1 MLPAQTGIEGYPV
14 IIEATQARRQS
25 SLITWRLFL
34 AAHGTRQV
42 EPDFHPVLMTP
53 QSIPS
58 GLVGKVKV
66 TSTAEELTEESARD
80 ALRTFIKSEM
90 PLLVGGDRT
99 LVPALKDLSLVNFE
113 TTGEGYAATYR
124 ELSFGYPIV
133 GGYGNLE
140 IRIKRNGEII
150 KLHSTLFPRIPFP
163 ARPQAD
169 VTRFSE
175 ALKDREFTYTGI
187 AGRPLKYRVG
197 ASDPINVKELVVY
210 PKEEENRIL
219 LYLAYPVEV
228 GQGTTFT
235 VFFDAVTGD
244 ELDARP
250 NFVS

>member
-14 IIEATQARRQS
+14 VIEATPARRQS

-42 EPDFHPVLMTP
+42 DPDFHPVLMTP
-53 QSIPS
+53 QSIPL
-58 GLVGKVKV
+58 GLLGKVKV
-66 TSTAEELTEESARD
+66 TSTAEDLTEEAARD
-80 ALRTFIKSEM
+80 ALRTFIKLEM
-90 PLLVGGDRT
+90 PLLIGGERT
-99 LVPALKDLSLVNFE
+99 LVPALKDLSLVKFE
-113 TTGEGYAATYR
+113 TTGDGYAATYHQ
-124 ELSFGYPIV
+124 LSFGYPIV
-133 GGYGNLE
+133 GGYGILE
-140 IRIKRNGEII
+140 IRIKKNGEVI
-150 KLHSTLFPRIPFP
+150 KLSSTLFPKLPFP

-169 VTRFSE
+169 VARFSDV
-175 ALKDREFTYTGI
+175 LKDREFTYTSI

-197 ASDPINVKELVVY
+197 ASDPINIKELVVY
-210 PKEEENRIL
+210 PKEEENRVL

-228 GQGTTFT
+228 GQGTSFT